1 MAPLAGAKNLLHTLG
16 FDHRSLS
23 RHHPMHLRPT
33 STLLLALLLGT
44 STSSAQDVV
53 GLEQAFPGLTFSLP
67 VAISPMPGSKDIVFI
82 IEKGDPMPSPEA
94 DKTADKSKK
103 KKPSGFYGGKVQML
117 SGVGSGNVTK
127 QQVFQLDPKDGKFD
141 ANGEC
146 GFLGFAVHPNVG
158 KTKQVFAYYSLNIN
172 GKLHQ
177 RVSRFTVSSLKPFL
191 VDAASEQP
199 LITQLDPAGNHNGGD
214 LHFGPDGYLYISCG
228 DGGAGG
234 DAFDN
239 AGFINKGFHAAVFRI
254 DVDKKAG
261 NLAPNPHPSVIADA
275 QGVAFFSIPADNPF
289 VGATSHRGLAL
300 EAKAVRTETWATGLR
315 NAWRF
320 SFDPKTGACFAGDV
334 GQNLFEEIDI
344 LVSGGD
350 YGWHDVEGHH
360 VFSQKDPSGKK
371 GTPELAPASAFKAPI
386 HEYDRKLGNSVTGGV
401 VYRGDRVPA
410 IADAYVFADFASGR
424 IFALNERGGKWES
437 QQVAKDS
444 AISCFGYDPSNGD
457 VLVASLAGQ
466 VKRIVKK

>member
-1 MAPLAGAKNLLHTLG
+1 MYLRLTSSLLVT
-16 FDHRSLS
+16 
-23 RHHPMHLRPT
+23 
-33 STLLLALLLGT
+33 LLLGT
-44 STSSAQDVV
+44 SSALAQDVV
-53 GLEQAFPGLTFSLP
+53 GLEPAFPELKFSLP
-67 VAISPMPGSKDIVFI
+67 VAISPMPGSKDVVFI
-82 IEKGDPMPSPEA
+82 IEKGDPIPGPDA
-94 DKTADKSKK
+94 DKAVDKSKK
-103 KKPSGFYGGKVQML
+103 KKPSAFYGGKVQMV
-117 SGVGSGNVTK
+117 SGIGSGIVTK
-127 QQVFQLDPKDGKFD
+127 QQVFQLDPQDGKFD

-146 GFLGFAVHPNVG
+146 GFLGFAVHPNVD

-191 VDAASEQP
+191 VDATSEQP

-214 LHFGPDGYLYISCG
+214 LHFGRDGYLYISCG

-239 AGFINKGFHAAVFRI
+239 AGYINKGFHAGVFRI
-254 DVDKKAG
+254 DVDKKPG
-261 NLAPNPHPSVIADA
+261 NLAPNPHPSVITDSK
-275 QGVAFFSIPADNPF
+275 GVAFYSVPADNPF
-289 VGATSHRGLAL
+289 VAATSHRGHPLA
-300 EAKAVRTETWATGLR
+300 AGSVRTETWATGLR
-315 NAWRF
+315 NPWRF
-320 SFDPKTGACFAGDV
+320 SFDPKTGTCFAGDV
-334 GQNLFEEIDI
+334 GQNLYEEIDI

-350 YGWHDVEGHH
+350 YGWHDIEGHH
-360 VFSQKDPSGKK
+360 VFAQKDASGKK
-371 GTPELAPASAFKAPI
+371 APPGLAPASSYKSPI

-424 IFALNERGGKWES
+424 IFALREQGGKWES

-444 AISCFGYDPSNGD
+444 NVSGFGYDPSNGD